1 MPTKNTILNSMQK
14 KRIKTKAVTM
24 YVDPKY
30 TDKIDYLKQF
40 GGVTSFFEECLDKLK
55 VDSEK
60 LKIVK
65 ELREL
70 KKTVT

>member
-1 MPTKNTILNSMQK
+1 MQK

-40 GGVTSFFEECLDKLK
+40 GGVTSFFEQCLDKLK
-55 VDSEK
+55 VDPEK

-70 KKTVT
+70 KKTVK

>member
-40 GGVTSFFEECLDKLK
+40 GGVTSFFEQCLDKLK
-55 VDSEK
+55 VDPEK

-65 ELREL
+65 ELCEL
-70 KKTVT
+70 KKTVK